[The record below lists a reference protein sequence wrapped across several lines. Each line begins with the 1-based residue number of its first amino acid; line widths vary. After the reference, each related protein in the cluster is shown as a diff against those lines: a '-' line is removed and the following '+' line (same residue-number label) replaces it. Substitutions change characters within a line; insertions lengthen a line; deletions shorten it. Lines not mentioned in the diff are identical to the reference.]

1 MLHGA
6 SPDNLPT
13 PEPDTNIT
21 KVTIKINSFFNVNKK
36 FAGVSKLG
44 PEHKKSSMT

>member
-1 MLHGA
+1 MIL
-6 SPDNLPT
+6 L
-13 PEPDTNIT
+13 E
-21 KVTIKINSFFNVNKK
+21 NSFSQQY